1 VADRIDVVRRT
12 RAPAQRL
19 KKKKPKETIMA
30 ISSPIFRG
38 TNGGGD
44 GQAQLPVRKILMWIV
59 IIAIAIFVVSV
70 AGCGIKVVDTGQ
82 RGIKTRFGQVVSE
95 SLPEGLYFF
104 NPFTSQIVE
113 IDTRVQRQDGE
124 TDTYTRDVQ
133 QAAIKYTLN
142 YRLQQNAAHLM
153 YRDIGRDWEQKLIPQ
168 VVLGTLKEVVGKWD
182 AVDLIANRDKAGTT
196 AYEAI
201 RDNLAERNVEVSR
214 FEITDISYTH
224 EFENSVEQKVIAQQ
238 KAIEEQNRT
247 KQIEEQARQK
257 VLSAEAEAKSMQ
269 IRAQAL
275 EQNAKLVEWEAVQKW
290 NGVLPQYML
299 GGGAVPFINIKTGKE

>member
-1 VADRIDVVRRT
+1 
-12 RAPAQRL
+12 
-19 KKKKPKETIMA
+19 MA
-30 ISSPIFRG
+30 FSAPIFRG
-38 TNGGGD
+38 GSNSGDGGGRIPI
-44 GQAQLPVRKILMWIV
+44 GRILMWV
-59 IIAIAIFVVSV
+59 VVAAIAIVAVSV

-82 RGIKTRFGQVVSE
+82 RGIKTRFGEVVSE

-104 NPFTSQIVE
+104 NPFTSAIVE
-113 IDTRVQRQDGE
+113 MDTRVQRVDAE

-182 AVDLIANRDKAGTT
+182 AVDLISNRDKAANT
-196 AYEAI
+196 AFDQI
-201 RDNLAERNVEVSR
+201 RSNLAERNVEVSR
-214 FEITDISYTH
+214 FEITDIAYTH

-269 IRAQAL
+269 IRAEAL
-275 EQNAKLVEWEAVQKW
+275 EKNAKLVEWEAVQKW

-299 GGGAVPFINIKTGKE
+299 GNGATPFINLNPGKN

>member
-1 VADRIDVVRRT
+1 
-12 RAPAQRL
+12 
-19 KKKKPKETIMA
+19 MA
-30 ISSPIFRG
+30 LSNPIFRSAG
-38 TNGGGD
+38 NGGSG
-44 GQAQLPVRKILMWIV
+44 GPTSIPVKRILLWVAIGIV
-59 IIAIAIFVVSV
+59 LLIVVSV
-70 AGCGIKVVDTGQ
+70 VGCGIKVVDTGH
-82 RGIKTRFGQVVSE
+82 RGIETRFGKVISE
-95 SLPEGLYFF
+95 SLGEGIYFY
-104 NPFTSQIVE
+104 NPLTSHIVE
-113 IDTRVQRQDGE
+113 MDTRVQRQDGE

-153 YRDIGRDWEQKLIPQ
+153 YRDIGVEWEQRLIPQ

-182 AVDLIANRDKAGTT
+182 AVDLIANRDKAGQT
-196 AYEAI
+196 AFEAI
-201 RDNLAERNVEVSR
+201 RDNLGERNVEVSR

-299 GGGAVPFINIKTGKE
+299 GNGTMPFINLQPGKN

>member
-1 VADRIDVVRRT
+1 
-12 RAPAQRL
+12 
-19 KKKKPKETIMA
+19 MA
-30 ISSPIFRG
+30 FNTPVFRSVG
-38 TNGGGD
+38 GGGD
-44 GQAQLPVRKILMWIV
+44 GQAPVPIKRILIWAAIV
-59 IIAIAIFVVSV
+59 IVLLFVVSV

-82 RGIKTRFGQVVSE
+82 RGVETRFGQITSE

-104 NPFTSQIVE
+104 NPVTTKIVE
-113 IDTRVQRQDGE
+113 IDTRVQRTDGE

-153 YRDIGRDWEQKLIPQ
+153 YRDVGRDWEQKLVPQ

-182 AVDLIANRDKAGTT
+182 AVDLISNRDKAAAT
-196 AYEAI
+196 AYESI
-201 RDNLAERNVEVSR
+201 RANLAERNVEVSR
-214 FEITDISYTH
+214 FEITDIAYTH

-269 IRAQAL
+269 IRAEAL

-299 GGGAVPFINIKTGKE
+299 GSGTTPFINLTPGKN

>member
-1 VADRIDVVRRT
+1 
-12 RAPAQRL
+12 
-19 KKKKPKETIMA
+19 MA
-30 ISSPIFRG
+30 FSAPIFRG
-38 TNGGGD
+38 GNNSGEGGGRIPI
-44 GQAQLPVRKILMWIV
+44 GRIAMWVVVAAVAIV
-59 IIAIAIFVVSV
+59 TVSV

-82 RGIKTRFGQVVSE
+82 RGIKTRFGEVVSE

-104 NPFTSQIVE
+104 NPFTSAIVE
-113 IDTRVQRQDGE
+113 MDTRVQRVDAE

-182 AVDLIANRDKAGTT
+182 AVDLISNRDKA
-196 AYEAI
+196 ANNAFDQI
-201 RDNLAERNVEVSR
+201 RSNLAERNVEVSR
-214 FEITDISYTH
+214 FEITDIAYTH

-269 IRAQAL
+269 IRAEAL
-275 EQNAKLVEWEAVQKW
+275 EKNAKLVEWEAVQKW

-299 GGGAVPFINIKTGKE
+299 GNGATPFINLNPGKN

>member
-1 VADRIDVVRRT
+1 
-12 RAPAQRL
+12 
-19 KKKKPKETIMA
+19 MA
-30 ISSPIFRG
+30 FTAPIFRG
-38 TNGGGD
+38 PGGGSGND
-44 GQAQLPVRKILMWIV
+44 GFKLPIGRMVMWLAV
-59 IIAIAIFVVSV
+59 AIIAIVVVSV
-70 AGCGIKVVDTGQ
+70 AGCGIKVVDTGH
-82 RGIKTRFGQVVSE
+82 RGIKTTFGKVVSA
-95 SLPEGLYFF
+95 SLDEGIYFY
-104 NPFTSQIVE
+104 NPITSTIVE
-113 IDTRVQRQDGE
+113 MDTRVQRQDGE

-133 QAAIKYTLN
+133 QAAVKYTLN

-153 YRDIGRDWEQKLIPQ
+153 YRDIGRDWEQRLIPQ

-182 AVDLIANRDKAGTT
+182 AVDLIANRDKA
-196 AYEAI
+196 ANAAFESI
-201 RDNLAERNVEVSR
+201 RTNLGERNVEVSR
-214 FEITDISYTH
+214 FEITDIAYTR

-269 IRAQAL
+269 IRAEAL

-299 GGGAVPFINIKTGKE
+299 GSGATPFINLNPGKN

>member
-1 VADRIDVVRRT
+1 MAVNTPIVRG
-12 RAPAQRL
+12 AGN
-19 KKKKPKETIMA
+19 
-30 ISSPIFRG
+30 S
-38 TNGGGD
+38 GD
-44 GQAQLPVRKILMWIV
+44 GGARLPVGRILMWIV
-59 IIAIAIFVVSV
+59 VAAIAIAVVSI
-70 AGCGIKVVDTGQ
+70 AGCGIKVVDTGH
-82 RGIKTRFGQVVSE
+82 RGIETRFGKVVSE

-104 NPFTSQIVE
+104 NPFTSAIVE
-113 IDTRVQRQDGE
+113 MDTRVQRQDGE

-182 AVDLIANRDKAGTT
+182 AVDLIANRDKAGNT
-196 AYEAI
+196 AFEAI
-201 RDNLAERNVEVSR
+201 RNNLAERNVEVSR
-214 FEITDISYTH
+214 FEITDIAYTR

-257 VLSAEAEAKSMQ
+257 VLSAEAEAKSIQ

-275 EQNAKLVEWEAVQKW
+275 EKNAKLVEWEAVQKW

-299 GGGAVPFINIKTGKE
+299 GGATPFINLAPVKN

>member
-1 VADRIDVVRRT
+1 
-12 RAPAQRL
+12 
-19 KKKKPKETIMA
+19 MA
-30 ISSPIFRG
+30 FNSPIFRG
-38 TNGGGD
+38 GASGNSTREPLQMGR
-44 GQAQLPVRKILMWIV
+44 VVMWAGIGLFA
-59 IIAIAIFVVSV
+59 IIALIV
-70 AGCGIKVVDTGQ
+70 AGFGIKVVDTGH
-82 RGIKTRFGQVVSE
+82 RGIETRFGKVVGE
-95 SLPEGLYFF
+95 SLPEGIYFF
-104 NPFTSQIVE
+104 NPITNTIVE
-113 IDTRVQRQDGE
+113 MDTRVQRQDGE

-182 AVDLIANRDKAGTT
+182 AVDLISNRDKAAST
-196 AYEAI
+196 AFDAI
-201 RDNLAERNVEVSR
+201 RQNLSERNVEISR
-214 FEITDISYTH
+214 FEITDIAFTR

-257 VLSAEAEAKSMQ
+257 VLSAEAEAKSIQ

-275 EQNAKLVEWEAVQKW
+275 ERNAKLVEWEAVQKW

-299 GGGAVPFINIKTGKE
+299 GGGATPFINLNPSKN

>member
-1 VADRIDVVRRT
+1 
-12 RAPAQRL
+12 
-19 KKKKPKETIMA
+19 MA
-30 ISSPIFRG
+30 FGSPILR
-38 TNGGGD
+38 NVGGGD
-44 GQAQLPVRKILMWIV
+44 GPLKLPIGRILMWIGIA
-59 IIAIAIFVVSV
+59 IIAIVVVSV
-70 AGCGIKVVDTGQ
+70 AGCGIKVVDTGH
-82 RGIKTRFGQVVSE
+82 RGIETRFGKVVSE

-104 NPFTSQIVE
+104 NPLTNHIVE
-113 IDTRVQRQDGE
+113 MDTRIQRTDSE

-133 QAAIKYTLN
+133 QSVIKYTLN

-153 YRDIGRDWEQKLIPQ
+153 FRDIGVEWEQRLIPQ

-182 AVDLIANRDKAGTT
+182 AVDLISNRDKAATR
-196 AYEAI
+196 AFEQI
-201 RDNLAERNVEVSR
+201 RSNLAERNVEVLR
-214 FEITDISYTH
+214 FEITDIAYTK

-269 IRAQAL
+269 IRAEAL

-299 GGGAVPFINIKTGKE
+299 GSGTTPFINLTPAKN

>member
-1 VADRIDVVRRT
+1 
-12 RAPAQRL
+12 
-19 KKKKPKETIMA
+19 MA
-30 ISSPIFRG
+30 FNTPIFRPA
-38 TNGGGD
+38 GGAGD
-44 GQAQLPVRKILMWIV
+44 GRPQIPIRKIIIWLV
-59 IIAIAIFVVSV
+59 VAIIAIIVVSV

-82 RGIKTRFGQVVSE
+82 RGIQTRFGKIASE
-95 SLPEGLYFF
+95 SLPEGLYFY
-104 NPFTSQIVE
+104 NPLTSNIVE

-124 TDTYTRDVQ
+124 TESYTRDVQ
-133 QAAIKYTLN
+133 QATIKYTLN
-142 YRLQQNAAHLM
+142 YRLQQDKAHIM
-153 YRDIGRDWEQKLIPQ
+153 YRDVGRDWEQKLIPQ

-182 AVDLIANRDKAGTT
+182 AVDLIANRDKAGAT
-196 AYEAI
+196 AFEAI
-201 RDNLAERNVEVSR
+201 RSNLADRFVEVSR
-214 FEITDISYTH
+214 FEITEIAYTH

-269 IRAQAL
+269 IRAEAL

-299 GGGAVPFINIKTGKE
+299 GGSTPFINLNPGKN

>member
-1 VADRIDVVRRT
+1 
-12 RAPAQRL
+12 
-19 KKKKPKETIMA
+19 MA
-30 ISSPIFRG
+30 FGSPILR
-38 TNGGGD
+38 NVGGGD
-44 GQAQLPVRKILMWIV
+44 GPLKLPIGNILMWLAIT
-59 IIAIAIFVVSV
+59 IIAILVVSI
-70 AGCGIKVVDTGQ
+70 AGCGIKVVDTGH
-82 RGIKTRFGQVVSE
+82 RGIETRFGKVVSE
-95 SLPEGLYFF
+95 SLPEGFYWF
-104 NPFTSQIVE
+104 NPLTSAVVE
-113 IDTRVQRQDGE
+113 IDTRIQRSDGE

-182 AVDLIANRDKAGTT
+182 AVDLISNRDKAANT
-196 AYEAI
+196 AFESI
-201 RDNLAERNVEVSR
+201 RDNLAKYNVEISR
-214 FEITDISYTH
+214 FEITDISYTK

-269 IRAQAL
+269 IRAEAL

-290 NGVLPQYML
+290 NGVLPQYMM
-299 GGGAVPFINIKTGKE
+299 GGATPFINVTPKKD

>member
-1 VADRIDVVRRT
+1 
-12 RAPAQRL
+12 
-19 KKKKPKETIMA
+19 MA
-30 ISSPIFRG
+30 FNSPVFRG
-38 TNGGGD
+38 GGNSGD
-44 GQAQLPVRKILMWIV
+44 GGARLPVGRILMWIV
-59 IIAIAIFVVSV
+59 VAAIAIAVVSI

-82 RGIKTRFGQVVSE
+82 RGIKTRFGKVVSE

-104 NPFTSQIVE
+104 NPFTSAIVE
-113 IDTRVQRQDGE
+113 MDTRVQRQDGE

-182 AVDLIANRDKAGTT
+182 AVDLISNRDKAANT
-196 AYEAI
+196 AFDQI
-201 RDNLAERNVEVSR
+201 RANLAERNVEVSR
-214 FEITDISYTH
+214 FEITDIAYTR

-257 VLSAEAEAKSMQ
+257 VLSAEAEAKSIQ

-290 NGVLPQYML
+290 NGVLPQYMM
-299 GGGAVPFINIKTGKE
+299 GSTTPFINLTPGKN

>member
-1 VADRIDVVRRT
+1 
-12 RAPAQRL
+12 
-19 KKKKPKETIMA
+19 MA
-30 ISSPIFRG
+30 FNTTSILRG
-38 TNGGGD
+38 VGGG
-44 GQAQLPVRKILMWIV
+44 GGNGNRPQIPLSRILMGLVIV
-59 IIAIAIFVVSV
+59 IIAVVSV
-70 AGCGIKVVDTGQ
+70 SMVGCGIKVVDTGH
-82 RGIKTRFGQVVSE
+82 RGIETRFGKVVSE
-95 SLPEGLYFF
+95 SLPEGFYWF
-104 NPFTSQIVE
+104 NPLTSAIVE
-113 IDTRVQRQDGE
+113 IDTRIQRSDGE

-182 AVDLIANRDKAGTT
+182 AVDLISNRDKAANT
-196 AYEAI
+196 AFDQI
-201 RDNLAERNVEVSR
+201 RDNLAKYNVEVSR
-214 FEITDISYTH
+214 FEITDIAYTK

-269 IRAQAL
+269 IRAEAL

-299 GGGAVPFINIKTGKE
+299 GSGTTPFINLTPGKN

>member
-1 VADRIDVVRRT
+1 
-12 RAPAQRL
+12 
-19 KKKKPKETIMA
+19 MA
-30 ISSPIFRG
+30 FGSPILR
-38 TNGGGD
+38 NVGGGD
-44 GQAQLPVRKILMWIV
+44 GPLKLPIGRIVMWVV
-59 IIAIAIFVVSV
+59 IAVIAVLVVSV

-82 RGIKTRFGQVVSE
+82 RGIKTRFGEVVSE

-104 NPFTSQIVE
+104 NPLTSAIVE
-113 IDTRVQRQDGE
+113 MDTRVQRVDAE

-142 YRLQQNAAHLM
+142 YRLQQNAAHHM

-168 VVLGTLKEVVGKWD
+168 VVLGTLKEVVGVWD
-182 AVDLIANRDKAGTT
+182 AVDLISNRDKAANT
-196 AYEAI
+196 AFESI
-201 RDNLAERNVEVSR
+201 RENLAERNVEVSR
-214 FEITDISYTH
+214 FEITDISYTR

-269 IRAQAL
+269 IRAEAL

-299 GGGAVPFINIKTGKE
+299 GGGTTPFINLTPAKN

>member
-1 VADRIDVVRRT
+1 
-12 RAPAQRL
+12 
-19 KKKKPKETIMA
+19 MA
-30 ISSPIFRG
+30 LSNPIFRNAG
-38 TNGGGD
+38 NGGQG
-44 GQAQLPVRKILMWIV
+44 GLPAIPVKRILLWVAIGIV
-59 IIAIAIFVVSV
+59 LLIVVSV
-70 AGCGIKVVDTGQ
+70 AGCGIKVVDTGH
-82 RGIKTRFGQVVSE
+82 RGIETRFGKVISE
-95 SLPEGLYFF
+95 SLGEGIYFY
-104 NPFTSQIVE
+104 NPLTSHIVE
-113 IDTRVQRQDGE
+113 M
-124 TDTYTRDVQ
+124 DTYTRDVQ

-142 YRLQQNAAHLM
+142 YRLQQNAAHIM
-153 YRDIGRDWEQKLIPQ
+153 YRDIGVEWEQRLIPQ

-182 AVDLIANRDKAGTT
+182 AVDLIANRDKAGQT
-196 AYEAI
+196 AFEAI
-201 RDNLAERNVEVSR
+201 RSNLGERNVEVSR
-214 FEITDISYTH
+214 FEITDIAYTH

-299 GGGAVPFINIKTGKE
+299 GNGTMPFINLQPGKN

>member
-1 VADRIDVVRRT
+1 
-12 RAPAQRL
+12 
-19 KKKKPKETIMA
+19 MA
-30 ISSPIFRG
+30 FVTPIFRG
-38 TNGGGD
+38 GNNSGGPRVP
-44 GQAQLPVRKILMWIV
+44 LPVGRILMWGAV
-59 IIAIAIFVVSV
+59 AAIAIILLSV
-70 AGCGIKVVDTGQ
+70 AGCGIKIVDTGQ
-82 RGIKTRFGQVVSE
+82 RGIKTTWGEVVSE
-95 SLPEGLYFF
+95 SLPEGFYFF
-104 NPFTSQIVE
+104 NPISSKIVE
-113 IDTRVQRQDGE
+113 MDTRVQRQDGE

-133 QAAIKYTLN
+133 QAVIKYTLN

-182 AVDLIANRDKAGTT
+182 AVDLISNRDKATS
-196 AYEAI
+196 AAFDAI
-201 RDNLAERNVEVSR
+201 RSNLGKYNVEVSR
-214 FEITDISYTH
+214 FEVTDIAFTR

-257 VLSAEAEAKSMQ
+257 LLSAEAEAKSMQ
-269 IRAQAL
+269 IRAEAL

-299 GGGAVPFINIKTGKE
+299 GGGSVPFINLNPSKN

>member
-1 VADRIDVVRRT
+1 
-12 RAPAQRL
+12 
-19 KKKKPKETIMA
+19 MA

-38 TNGGGD
+38 SSGGD
-44 GQAQLPVRKILMWIV
+44 GASRLPIRRIVMWIV
-59 IIAIAIFVVSV
+59 ILAIAIFVVSV
-70 AGCGIKVVDTGQ
+70 AGCGIKVVDTGH
-82 RGIKTRFGQVVSE
+82 RGIETRFGRVVSD

-104 NPFTSQIVE
+104 NPFTSQIQE
-113 IDTRVQRQDGE
+113 MDTRVQRQDGE

-182 AVDLIANRDKAGTT
+182 AVDLIANRDKAGTS

-201 RDNLAERNVEVSR
+201 RGNLAERNVEVSR

-238 KAIEEQNRT
+238 RAIEEQNRT

-299 GGGAVPFINIKTGKE
+299 GGGAMPFINIKTGKE

>member
-1 VADRIDVVRRT
+1 
-12 RAPAQRL
+12 
-19 KKKKPKETIMA
+19 MA
-30 ISSPIFRG
+30 LSNPIFRNAG
-38 TNGGGD
+38 NGGG
-44 GQAQLPVRKILMWIV
+44 GAGGPNIPIQRILMWVVVAIV
-59 IIAIAIFVVSV
+59 ALVIVSV

-82 RGIKTRFGQVVSE
+82 RGIKTRFGEIVSE
-95 SLPEGLYFF
+95 SLPEGLYFY
-104 NPFTSQIVE
+104 NPLTSNIVE

-182 AVDLIANRDKAGTT
+182 AVDLIANRDKAGNT

-201 RDNLAERNVEVSR
+201 RTNLAERNVEVSR
-214 FEITDISYTH
+214 FEITDISYTK
-224 EFENSVEQKVIAQQ
+224 EFENSVEAKVIAQQ
-238 KAIEEQNRT
+238 RAIEEQNRT

-269 IRAQAL
+269 IRAEAL

-299 GGGAVPFINIKTGKE
+299 GGGAMPFINLQPGKN

>member
-1 VADRIDVVRRT
+1 
-12 RAPAQRL
+12 
-19 KKKKPKETIMA
+19 MA
-30 ISSPIFRG
+30 LSNPIFRNAG
-38 TNGGGD
+38 NGGQG
-44 GQAQLPVRKILMWIV
+44 GLPAIPVKRILLWVAIGIV
-59 IIAIAIFVVSV
+59 LLIVVSV
-70 AGCGIKVVDTGQ
+70 AGCGIKVVDTGH
-82 RGIKTRFGQVVSE
+82 RGIETRFGKVISE
-95 SLPEGLYFF
+95 SLGEGIYFY
-104 NPFTSQIVE
+104 NPLTSHIVE
-113 IDTRVQRQDGE
+113 MDTRVQRQDGE

-142 YRLQQNAAHLM
+142 YRLQQNAAHIM
-153 YRDIGRDWEQKLIPQ
+153 YRDIGVEWEQRLIPQ

-182 AVDLIANRDKAGTT
+182 AVDLIANRDKAGQT
-196 AYEAI
+196 AFEAI
-201 RDNLAERNVEVSR
+201 RSNLGERNVEVSR
-214 FEITDISYTH
+214 FEITDIAYTH

-299 GGGAVPFINIKTGKE
+299 GNGTMPFINLQPGKN

>member
-1 VADRIDVVRRT
+1 
-12 RAPAQRL
+12 
-19 KKKKPKETIMA
+19 MA
-30 ISSPIFRG
+30 FNTPVFRG
-38 TNGGGD
+38 PGNAANGGG
-44 GQAQLPVRKILMWIV
+44 GASVPIGKIIMWGV
-59 IIAIAIFVVSV
+59 IAIVLIAVLSV

-82 RGIKTRFGQVVSE
+82 RGIKTRFGEVVSE
-95 SLPEGLYFF
+95 SLPEGIYFF
-104 NPFTSQIVE
+104 NPITSNIVE
-113 IDTRVQRQDGE
+113 MDTRVQRKDGE

-153 YRDIGRDWEQKLIPQ
+153 YRDVGRDWDDKLVLQ

-182 AVDLIANRDKAGTT
+182 AVDLISNRDKAATT
-196 AYEAI
+196 AFEQI
-201 RDNLAERNVEVSR
+201 RANLADRNVEVSR
-214 FEITDISYTH
+214 FEITDIAFTR

-257 VLSAEAEAKSMQ
+257 VLSAEAEAKSIQ

-275 EQNAKLVEWEAVQKW
+275 ERNAKLVEWEAVQKW

-299 GGGAVPFINIKTGKE
+299 GSGATPFINLSPAK